1 MIKFMRI
8 RPKNEE
14 VNVYKKYEDY
24 WFVVSHKNVDFMWPE
39 LRYLVLKNFLYLA

>member
-14 VNVYKKYEDY
+14 VNVYDY
-24 WFVVSHKNVDFMWPE
+24 WFVVTHKNVDFMWPE
-39 LRYLVLKNFLYLA
+39 LRYLVLKNFLCLA